1 MAKVNKHCS
10 SIVNSTTKK
19 DGKTVIIAFDGS
31 DYAKYAMKFYADW
44 CYKPTDQIIVVYC
57 VELSDIVA
65 TEKTI
70 SGLNEASANFSIDRE
85 VLKQLIDQEIERIK
99 TRLIEFAVY
108 MREIKLNGVVKSTQA
123 SSPGEG
129 ILNIAKELNADMIVT
144 GCRGHGT
151 FRRTF
156 LGSVSGFILHHAHI
170 PVMTIPHPH
179 HKEGHHHKP

>member
-1 MAKVNKHCS
+1 MANVNTYC

-19 DGKTVIIAFDGS
+19 EGKTVIIAYDGS
-31 DYAKYAMKFYADW
+31 DYAKYAMKFYADS
-44 CYKPTDQIIVVYC
+44 CYTPTDQIIVVYC

-70 SGLNEASANFSIDRE
+70 NGLNESCANFSIDHE

-108 MREIKLNGVVKSTQA
+108 MREIKLNGIVKSTQA

-129 ILNIAKELNADMIVT
+129 VLNLSRELNADMIVT
-144 GCRGHGT
+144 GCRGHSKL
-151 FRRTF
+151 RRTF
-156 LGSVSGFILHHAHI
+156 LGSVSGFILHHSHI
-170 PVMTIPHPH
+170 PVMVIPH
-179 HKEGHHHKP
+179 HKESHHHKH

>member
-65 TEKTI
+65 T
-70 SGLNEASANFSIDRE
+70 ANFSIDRE